1 MKTLDTRCVVESVFL
16 LGQVGECGEL
26 PVKRSVLKLFPSA
39 TVHMTL
45 AEAAGK
51 LRSLC
56 ASGFLKFLGVPLRK
70 HVESVTQW
78 VELVV
83 SGRAPKLPN
92 TTGRIFLGKVDQ
104 SFLLLHA
111 SGCRLQADKPSRGA
125 HDWSG
130 RIDQVV
136 LRCRLETDL
145 VSL

>member
-39 TVHMTL
+39 TVHMPL

-51 LRSLC
+51 FRSLC

-92 TTGRIFLGKVDQ
+92 TTGRIFLGKVI
-104 SFLLLHA
+104 SRF
-111 SGCRLQADKPSRGA
+111 SCFMRLGA
-125 HDWSG
+125 ACKQTNQVEEPMIG
-130 RIDQVV
+130 REG
-136 LRCRLETDL
+136 LTKLYYGAA
-145 VSL
+145 